1 MAVNIIQ
8 LKVANGV
15 DGESLVKIHAR
26 SVFKDMVVWAGLLL
40 GDIAN
45 HRVMSDIFDHT
56 ETVKCFRI

>member
-1 MAVNIIQ
+1 M
-8 LKVANGV
+8 ANGV